1 MRLLIV
7 GTLKGQLT
15 TATKIAMD
23 NGASVTHAEAIEQA
37 MAVLRGGKGADLL
50 LVDVALDIR
59 DLVMRLEAEHI
70 HVPIVACGISND
82 ARAAVAAIRAGA
94 KEYIPLPPDPELIA
108 AVLAAVANDSRE
120 LIYRDE
126 AMGKVVKLA
135 QQIAGSD
142 ASVMIT
148 GESGTGKEVLARYVH
163 SRSGRAK
170 RPFISINCA
179 AIPEHLLES
188 ELFGH
193 EKGAFTGAVAR
204 RIGKFEEATG
214 GTLLLDEISEMDVRL
229 QSKLLRAI
237 QERVI
242 DRVGGTKPVPVDI
255 RIIATSNRNL
265 ADAVREGTFRED
277 LLFRL
282 NVVNLKIPPL
292 RDRPADIL
300 ELAQHFAKKYAD
312 ANGVPLRP
320 ISADARRVLTSNR
333 WQGNVR
339 ELENTIHRSVLMAQG
354 DEIGAEAILT
364 PDGDRLDLAKTAARR
379 GPRHLCRR
387 TGDPCAG
394 RPHRRRCRTRP
405 DPGDAET
412 LPGQPNPCRQHPR
425 HLDPH
430 AAQQAERI
438 CRRRN
443 TDHARGC
450 RRASAVCRGGV
461 RRERRRSASSY
472 IPGGLEGL
480 QMRNLGHRGTR
491 HSA

>member
-1 MRLLIV
+1 
-7 GTLKGQLT
+7 
-15 TATKIAMD
+15 
-23 NGASVTHAEAIEQA
+23 
-37 MAVLRGGKGADLL
+37 
-50 LVDVALDIR
+50 
-59 DLVMRLEAEHI
+59 
-70 HVPIVACGISND
+70 
-82 ARAAVAAIRAGA
+82 
-94 KEYIPLPPDPELIA
+94 
-108 AVLAAVANDSRE
+108 
-120 LIYRDE
+120 
-126 AMGKVVKLA
+126 
-135 QQIAGSD
+135 
-142 ASVMIT
+142 MIT

-163 SRSGRAK
+163 TRSARAK
-170 RPFISINCA
+170 QPFISINCA

-242 DRVGGTKPVPVDI
+242 DRVGGTRPVPVDI

-292 RDRPADIL
+292 RERPADIL

-320 ISADARRVLTSNR
+320 ISADARRVLTANR

-339 ELENTIHRSVLMAQG
+339 ELENTMHRAVLMAQG
-354 DEIGAEAILT
+354 DEIGADAILT
-364 PDGDRLDLAKTAARR
+364 PDGDRLDLAKTRAGGGACDLR
-379 GPRHLCRR
+379 RR
-387 TGDPCAG
+387 TGHARAG
-394 RPHRRRCRTRP
+394 RPHRRRRRARP
-405 DPGDAET
+405 DPGDAEA
-412 LPGQPNPCRQHPR
+412 LPRQPHPCRQHPR

-438 CRRRN
+438 CRRRPA
-443 TDHARGC
+443 DHAG
-450 RRASAVCRGGV
+450 RRRRICAVCGGRV
-461 RRERRRSASSY
+461 V
-472 IPGGLEGL
+472 
-480 QMRNLGHRGTR
+480 
-491 HSA
+491 

>member
-82 ARAAVAAIRAGA
+82 ARAAVAAIHAGA

-108 AVLAAVANDSRE
+108 AVLAAVANDSRD
-120 LIYRDE
+120 LVYRDE

-163 SRSGRAK
+163 TRSARAK

-292 RDRPADIL
+292 RDRPARHPRTGAAFRQEICRSQRRAAAPDL
-300 ELAQHFAKKYAD
+300 GRRAARADHQPLAGQRPRAGKHHAPLGAD
-312 ANGVPLRP
+312 GAGRRDRRRRDP
-320 ISADARRVLTSNR
+320 DARRRPSR
-333 WQGNVR
+333 PRQDRAGR
-339 ELENTIHRSVLMAQG
+339 
-354 DEIGAEAILT
+354 GAC
-364 PDGDRLDLAKTAARR
+364 
-379 GPRHLCRR
+379 HLCRR
-387 TGDPCAG
+387 AGDARAG
-394 RPHRRRCRTRP
+394 RAHRRRRRARP
-405 DPGDAET
+405 DPGDAEA
-412 LPGQPNPCRQHPR
+412 LPRQPHPCRQHPR

-430 AAQQAERI
+430 AAQQAQRI
-438 CRRRN
+438 CRWRHA
-443 TDHARGC
+443 DHAG
-450 RRASAVCRGGV
+450 
-461 RRERRRSASSY
+461 RRRRISA
-472 IPGGLEGL
+472 ICATAG
-480 QMRNLGHRGTR
+480 
-491 HSA
+491 